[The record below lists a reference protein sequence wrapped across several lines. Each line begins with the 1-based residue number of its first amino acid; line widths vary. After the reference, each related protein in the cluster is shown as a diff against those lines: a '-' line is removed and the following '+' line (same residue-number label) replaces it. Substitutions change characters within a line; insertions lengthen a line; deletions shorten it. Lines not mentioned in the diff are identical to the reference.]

1 MRATLDRGPDGELIR
16 RAGVMAVVVAGG
28 EVRAGDAIVV
38 EAPAGKPVPL
48 EPV

>member
-1 MRATLDRGPDGELIR
+1 MTATLGRDERGALVR

-28 EVRAGDAIVV
+28 EVAPGDPIAV
-38 EAPAGKPVPL
+38 ELPARPHRPL